1 MTPKERMPRERI
13 NVSPEM
19 LSFVGSGPIVC
30 DVLPVDAMV
39 FGFRFNEGSPTFH
52 YGRAL
57 VEAADAPV
65 VLVVASHACQRI
77 FGSLPEA
84 GGVWHLPANLALLA
98 LSLHECAIP
107 EPARATLRLAKSI
120 ELLCGIFA
128 SFADGSL
135 IAADGVGDLSERDS
149 ARLAAARR
157 LVDER
162 WQEKLTLDGIARACG
177 LNRAKL
183 TRGFR
188 EAFGSTVADAI
199 ADRRLQGARRLLI
212 ATDLPVSSIGYRC
225 GYSNNAS
232 FTRAFSRRFG
242 MAPTHLRQLEAA
254 A

>member
-1 MTPKERMPRERI
+1 MTPKQRI
-13 NVSPEM
+13 AVSPEM
-19 LSFVGSGPIVC
+19 VAFVGPGTFDGDDRPTA
-30 DVLPVDAMV
+30 DAMV
-39 FGFRFNEGSPTFH
+39 FRYDLGDDPPTFAYAH
-52 YGRAL
+52 AL
-57 VEAADAPV
+57 CDAEDATVILSVSAEACRR
-65 VLVVASHACQRI
+65 L
-77 FGSLPEA
+77 FGALPD
-84 GGVWHLPANLALLA
+84 GSGCWHLPADLALLA
-98 LSLHECAIP
+98 VAIRDCPLP
-107 EPARATLRLAKSI
+107 EPARATLRLAKCI
-120 ELLCGIFA
+120 ELLCATFA
-128 SFADGSL
+128 NIHG
-135 IAADGVGDLSERDS
+135 AALVPATGTGALTERDA

-188 EAFGSTVADAI
+188 QTFGSTVADAI
-199 ADRRLQGARRLLI
+199 TDRRLRGAHSLLL

-242 MAPTHLRQLEAA
+242 MAPTRLRAIEAA

>member
-1 MTPKERMPRERI
+1 MTSKQRI
-13 NVSPEM
+13 DVSPEM
-19 LSFVGSGPIVC
+19 LAFVGPGSIDDGDRPTPDAITFRYDLGDDPLTFAYAPANV
-30 DVLPVDAMV
+30 DVEDATVILSVSAEACRRLFGALPD
-39 FGFRFNEGSPTFH
+39 EP
-52 YGRAL
+52 GR
-57 VEAADAPV
+57 
-65 VLVVASHACQRI
+65 
-77 FGSLPEA
+77 
-84 GGVWHLPANLALLA
+84 WHLPADLALLA
-98 LSLHECAIP
+98 VAIRDCPLP
-107 EPARATLRLAKSI
+107 EPARTTLRLAKCI
-120 ELLCGIFA
+120 ELLCATFA
-128 SFADGSL
+128 NFHATALVPATGTGAL
-135 IAADGVGDLSERDS
+135 TERDA

-188 EAFGSTVADAI
+188 QTFGSTVADAI
-199 ADRRLQGARRLLI
+199 TDRRLQGAHRLLL

-242 MAPTHLRQLEAA
+242 MAPTRLRATEAA

>member
-1 MTPKERMPRERI
+1 MTPKQRI
-13 NVSPEM
+13 DVSPEM
-19 LSFVGSGPIVC
+19 LAFVGPGTIDENDRPT
-30 DVLPVDAMV
+30 DDAVM
-39 FGFRFNEGSPTFH
+39 FRYHLGDDPPTFA
-52 YGRAL
+52 Y
-57 VEAADAPV
+57 AATPSHTDDATV
-65 VLVVASHACQRI
+65 VLSVSAEACHRL
-77 FGSLPEA
+77 FGALPLSA
-84 GGVWHLPANLALLA
+84 GCWHLPADLALLA
-98 LSLHECAIP
+98 IAIRDCPLP

-120 ELLCGIFA
+120 ELLCATFA
-128 SFADGSL
+128 QIGANALVPASGAG
-135 IAADGVGDLSERDS
+135 AALTERDA

-188 EAFGSTVADAI
+188 QTFGSTVADAI
-199 ADRRLQGARRLLI
+199 TDRRLQGAHSLLL

-242 MAPTHLRQLEAA
+242 VAPTRLRAMDAA

>member
-1 MTPKERMPRERI
+1 MTPKQRI
-13 NVSPEM
+13 DVSPEM
-19 LSFVGSGPIVC
+19 LAFVGAGTFDGLDRP
-30 DVLPVDAMV
+30 DADAVM
-39 FGFRFNEGSPTFH
+39 FRYDLGDDPPTFA
-52 YGRAL
+52 YTPAPCP
-57 VEAADAPV
+57 ADAATV
-65 VLVVASHACQRI
+65 ILVVSAAACRRLFGASPAAPGC
-77 FGSLPEA
+77 
-84 GGVWHLPANLALLA
+84 WYLPADLALLA
-98 LSLHECAIP
+98 IAIRDCPLP
-107 EPARATLRLAKSI
+107 EPARATLRLAKCI
-120 ELLCGIFA
+120 ELLCATFA
-128 SFADGSL
+128 GFHGAGL
-135 IAADGVGDLSERDS
+135 LPAAGNGAVSERDA

-188 EAFGSTVADAI
+188 QTFGSTVADAI
-199 ADRRLQGARRLLI
+199 TDRRLQGAHRLLL

-242 MAPTHLRQLEAA
+242 MAPTRLRATEAA